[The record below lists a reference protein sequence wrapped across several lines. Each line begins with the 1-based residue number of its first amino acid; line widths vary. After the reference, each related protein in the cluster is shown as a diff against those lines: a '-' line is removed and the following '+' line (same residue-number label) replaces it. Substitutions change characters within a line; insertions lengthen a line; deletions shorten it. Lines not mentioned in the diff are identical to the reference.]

1 MKTQTYKVTT
11 RNEVLTIEEYATF
24 IYIKERD
31 CQYPT
36 EWLSDAIDSGKLV
49 PIFKYHKAMRLK
61 RLHPSRE
68 AAKAYVATLPN
79 YFDVEVFR
87 LKSGKYWV
95 GSYLEWLNRY

>member
-11 RNEVLTIEEYATF
+11 KNEVLTIEEYVPF

-49 PIFKYHKAMRLK
+49 PIFK
-61 RLHPSRE
+61 
-68 AAKAYVATLPN
+68 
-79 YFDVEVFR
+79 
-87 LKSGKYWV
+87 
-95 GSYLEWLNRY
+95 